1 MNKPAVQ
8 KMTALQML
16 EKYKPQIAEA
26 LPSHVKIDKLVRI
39 ISSQISQNPELGMA
53 DPTSLMSAVMRCS
66 QLGLEPGAALSRIH
80 LIPRNNR
87 KKNIKEVS
95 VIIGYQGL
103 IELARRSGE
112 ITEIYAE
119 AVYEN
124 DLYKVTFGLNRN
136 LEHEPFDG
144 DRGKFKAVYAV
155 AKYRDG
161 GIHFITM
168 SKHET
173 EKIRTNPK
181 YPNPIWNDHYSEMA
195 KKTAIRRLAK
205 YLPLSTEKAEQF
217 NTANMIDARIEIDE
231 SQNNN
236 QILIDAK
243 IPLPKSEEPIVA
255 APNMF
260 DKTKALLSEAIKNG
274 FNCKEEF
281 GADAVALLADCKT
294 DSDCITIIEAI
305 NKKGDK

>member
-1 MNKPAVQ
+1 MTQPT
-8 KMTALQML
+8 KMTALQMIT
-16 EKYKPQIAEA
+16 KYKPQISEA
-26 LPSHVKIDKLVRI
+26 LPTHVKIDKLVRI
-39 ISSQISQNPELGMA
+39 ISSQISQNPELGQA
-53 DPTSLMSAVMRCS
+53 DPTSLMSAVMRCA

-80 LIPRNNR
+80 LVPRNNK

-119 AVYEN
+119 AVYDN
-124 DLYKVTFGLNRN
+124 DFYKVTFGLNRN
-136 LEHEPFDG
+136 LEHEPAED

-168 SKHET
+168 SKFDV

-195 KKTAIRRLAK
+195 KKTAIRRLSK

-217 NTANMIDARIEIDE
+217 NTANLLDSRIEIE
-231 SQNNN
+231 KQ
-236 QILIDAK
+236 
-243 IPLPKSEEPIVA
+243 
-255 APNMF
+255 
-260 DKTKALLSEAIKNG
+260 
-274 FNCKEEF
+274 
-281 GADAVALLADCKT
+281 
-294 DSDCITIIEAI
+294 
-305 NKKGDK
+305 